1 MKKFFIKDSMF
12 LVRKS
17 NKDYKY
23 CVVVNYTNGTSKVVS
38 CHLTRE
44 SARKKIRSM
53 ISDYIRHPD
62 DFNEN
67 YVPTFFNTLQIKE
80 LVSFEK

>member
-1 MKKFFIKDSMF
+1 MKKFFIKDTKF
-12 LVRKS
+12 FVRSS

-23 CVVVNYTNGTSKVVS
+23 CVFVKYTDGTNRVAS

-44 SARKKIRSM
+44 SARKKICSM

-67 YVPTFFNTLQIKE
+67 YVPTFIGTLQIKE
-80 LVSFEK
+80 LVSSEE